1 MKPGRLGKAA
11 REKAGLDRKGGHR
24 KPASEEKDA
33 PHALAD
39 EVYEEVAGA
48 VGRGIPGHEGGKGK
62 SLAFALSGHWVE
74 SWVAPP
80 DALEEVLQAENDGVM
95 DCEEEMFTDLAEAI
109 IPVGDRTWCPE
120 EAARNAKLA
129 LEAAEMAAAEAESY
143 LMELD
148 MLLKKDLGV

>member
-1 MKPGRLGKAA
+1 MVKPGRLAKAA
-11 REKAGLDRKGGHR
+11 REKAGLDRKGPR
-24 KPASEEKDA
+24 APTSEEKDA

-39 EVYEEVAGA
+39 EVYEE
-48 VGRGIPGHEGGKGK
+48 
-62 SLAFALSGHWVE
+62 
-74 SWVAPP
+74 
-80 DALEEVLQAENDGVM
+80 EVVQAENDGVM

-129 LEAAEMAAAEAESY
+129 LEEAEMAAAEAESY

-148 MLLKKDLGV
+148 MLLKKDIGV

>member
-1 MKPGRLGKAA
+1 MRRPAWIGRGDMANQRRRRKTLCMRLPTRCTRRWQGRWVGEFRGTRAA
-11 REKAGLDRKGGHR
+11 R
-24 KPASEEKDA
+24 
-33 PHALAD
+33 
-39 EVYEEVAGA
+39 
-48 VGRGIPGHEGGKGK
+48 GK

-80 DALEEVLQAENDGVM
+80 DALEEVVQAENDGVM